1 MLIWGRTE
9 LSRAKRWLFSRVTP
23 HQASRGGKARRWACS
38 INSTGSL
45 GRRALGSSAD
55 TESSGSRPGSRPCS
69 ARHPAARL
77 SMQEGLGRGM
87 EAGMGPASLQPP
99 WTGTEWSDSSPF
111 FPVAG
116 LSRFSLKQG
125 DVHALPESQGYP
137 RAPDWPGPGGFI
149 LMSSPTHVAPWA
161 PQKLG

>member
-9 LSRAKRWLFSRVTP
+9 LSAAKRWLFSRVTP
-23 HQASRGGKARRWACS
+23 HQASCGGKARHWACS

-55 TESSGSRPGSRPCS
+55 TESSGSRPDSRPCS
-69 ARHPAARL
+69 ARCPTARL
-77 SMQEGLGRGM
+77 SVQEGLGRGM
-87 EAGMGPASLQPP
+87 KAGMGPASLRPSR
-99 WTGTEWSDSSPF
+99 TGTGWSDSSPF

-149 LMSSPTHVAPWA
+149 LMLSPTHMAPRA
-161 PQKLG
+161 PRKLG